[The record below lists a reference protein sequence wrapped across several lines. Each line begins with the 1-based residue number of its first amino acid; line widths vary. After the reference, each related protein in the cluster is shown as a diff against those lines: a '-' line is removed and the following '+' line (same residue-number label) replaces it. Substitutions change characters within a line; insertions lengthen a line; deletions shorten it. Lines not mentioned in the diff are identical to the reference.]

1 MLAKLAST
9 KALARTAL
17 QRLRPGAGGSGA
29 TPISLMAKTQST
41 SFAIVGA
48 TADTSKPAFAIM
60 KSLMDEVRGL
70 RWRGLCSLQG
80 RHVRARCDALCA
92 GAAARPPCTVAWFR
106 GVATQPPP
114 RICDHARCSHL
125 MLSAGHRQ
133 GFTVVPVNYSVAQA
147 GGEILGRKAVAQVAD
162 CCGLEVVDI
171 FNEENPYYMP
181 M

>member
-60 KSLMDEVRGL
+60 KSLMDE
-70 RWRGLCSLQG
+70 
-80 RHVRARCDALCA
+80 
-92 GAAARPPCTVAWFR
+92 
-106 GVATQPPP
+106 
-114 RICDHARCSHL
+114 
-125 MLSAGHRQ
+125 